1 MQERKKAINMK
12 ASKYRQV
19 GLMSASRPLPW
30 RRREGQKRKVKVLN
44 KTWEEKGGTRQQVS
58 ERKEQ

>member
-19 GLMSASRPLPW
+19 GLMSAGRPLPW
-30 RRREGQKRKVKVLN
+30 WKRRAKTESKSIKQNLGRKGRN
-44 KTWEEKGGTRQQVS
+44 TTAGR
-58 ERKEQ
+58 